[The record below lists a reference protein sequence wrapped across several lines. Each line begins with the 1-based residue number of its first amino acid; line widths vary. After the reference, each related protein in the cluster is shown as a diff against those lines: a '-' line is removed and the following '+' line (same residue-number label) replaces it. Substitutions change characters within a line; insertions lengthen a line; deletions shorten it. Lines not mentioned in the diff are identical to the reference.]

1 MIQYLFDIF
10 IYLFFEHFKESLFR
24 QHLDSGRDL
33 GVTMCS
39 PTTCAAL
46 LCLLAGA
53 VAAVQDHQSGEGTRD
68 GLSGWMDV

>member
-1 MIQYLFDIF
+1 MIQYLFDF
-10 IYLFFEHFKESLFR
+10 YFEHLKESLFR

-39 PTTCAAL
+39 STTCAAL

-53 VAAVQDHQSGEGTRD
+53 VAAIRGHQSGEGTGD
-68 GLSGWMDV
+68 GAPSGWMDA